1 MIRSIAC
8 LLLAAGLCAGQT
20 PSPAKP
26 TQPPEQPTLDELLG
40 IPGEKPAGVEPSR
53 GDLERKLTATEVSD
67 QFKQAVQLMGQTAE
81 RLAATKDTGLNTQ
94 RVQED
99 IIRKLDQ
106 VIKAAEDASKQQKQQ
121 RSRSRQQQRQPQQN
135 QPGQQRQEQSTTDPS
150 QDSPDGPPGREAA
163 PNPGVAARGAAWGA
177 LPERFRDALVQGNT
191 DKYSSIW
198 QKWTEAYYRRLAE
211 DANK

>member
-1 MIRSIAC
+1 MIRLIAC
-8 LLLAAGLCAGQT
+8 VLAAAGVCAAQSP
-20 PSPAKP
+20 PSQPVKPA
-26 TQPPEQPTLDELLG
+26 EPTLDELLG
-40 IPGEKPAGVEPSR
+40 LPGEKPPGAEPSKS
-53 GDLERKLTATEVSD
+53 DLERKLTATEVAD

-81 RLAATKDTGLNTQ
+81 RLASSKDTGLHTQ

-121 RSRSRQQQRQPQQN
+121 RSKSQKQQQQQQQQ
-135 QPGQQRQEQSTTDPS
+135 QPGQQRQEQSTTDPD
-150 QDSPDGPPGREAA
+150 QDSPEGPAGREAA
-163 PNPGVAARGAAWGA
+163 PNPGVAARGAAWGS
-177 LPERFRDALVQGNT
+177 LPERLREALVQGNT